1 MSKLVSVTLGV
12 ALVLGAVTAAALSS
26 FATPLPAVQKPA
38 EGPFPPPPPIPLGS
52 PPIAASSSAR
62 PFLTALP
69 EAKPAEGPF
78 PPPPPP
84 PLGLPPIISFGVR
97 SEGTA
102 QLG

>member
-1 MSKLVSVTLGV
+1 MSKLASVALGV
-12 ALVLGAVTAAALSS
+12 ALVLGVVTAAALSS
-26 FATPLPAVQKPA
+26 FVTPLPAAILA
-38 EGPFPPPPPIPLGS
+38 EGPFPPPPPIPLGL

-62 PFLTALP
+62 PFVTAGPAAML
-69 EAKPAEGPF
+69 AEGPF

-84 PLGLPPIISFGVR
+84 PLGLPPIIFSSVG